1 MGQEAELAMQ
11 IATGTIKI
19 MLDGS
24 VAVLRIA
31 GKASA
36 HAAALL
42 AAALS
47 GSKKSRGKTS
57 LKTMLKEKN
66 GITLFTLKK
75 DDLAVFAKT
84 AKAYGIKYC
93 IVKDKN
99 AKEESNL
106 DIFVRSLDAPV
117 INRIIEKYKMNAVKQ
132 DVEIAGEKDQ
142 GKSETRT
149 EKENLSGKDYS
160 EEFEKGD
167 VTINFDTLLKEE
179 NETSYVTRVPGTYG
193 QNVLYLTVDKADTE
207 LIYNDSS
214 FKYHIE
220 SDAEYELTDR
230 EGRTIHITGEALLLY
245 YDRKDKD
252 RDVVPAEN
260 KIRKEEELRPSVRTK
275 LDNCSK
281 TAEEIKEHEKNHGIQ
296 AENDNTPKNDTDSA
310 AKKDDF
316 RKNNAGAAKT
326 NRFNNFSSQRTY
338 DFDEL
343 EKKLLAKTRDKTT
356 VQERK

>member
-47 GSKKSRGKTS
+47 SNKKSRGKIS

-66 GITLFTLKK
+66 GITLFSLKK
-75 DDLAVFAKT
+75 DELSVFAKA

-99 AKEESNL
+99 AKDESNL
-106 DIFVRSLDAPV
+106 DIFVRALDAPV

-167 VTINFDTLLKEE
+167 VTINLDTLLIEE

-193 QNVLYLTVDKADTE
+193 KNVLYLTVDKADAE

-220 SDAEYELTDR
+220 SDAEYELTDK
-230 EGRTIHITGEALLLY
+230 EGRTTHITGEALLLY

-252 RDVVPAEN
+252 RDVSVEN

-281 TAEEIKEHEKNHGIQ
+281 TAEEIKEHKKNRGKQ
-296 AENDNTPKNDTDSA
+296 AE
-310 AKKDDF
+310 KDDF
-316 RKNNAGAAKT
+316 NKINSRSSTKINQ
-326 NRFNNFSSQRTY
+326 FNNYSNQRTY